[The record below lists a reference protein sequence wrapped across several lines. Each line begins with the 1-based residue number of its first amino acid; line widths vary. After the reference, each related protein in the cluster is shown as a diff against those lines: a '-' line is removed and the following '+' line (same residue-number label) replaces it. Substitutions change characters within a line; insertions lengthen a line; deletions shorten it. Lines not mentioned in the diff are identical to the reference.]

1 MWGGGRA
8 KTTSFFKAEAGCGG
22 NGFVGLVRMP
32 CFRGLPF
39 FPQNGGSKWIFP
51 FFLVRAKSKNTV
63 IYRGFVSQAW
73 KKYILQG
80 AENCVNT
87 SVFARRWPKH
97 RKYRGFVLPRRH
109 KHWYSQ
115 CFVLGECPKSVKS
128 QPI

>member
-1 MWGGGRA
+1 M
-8 KTTSFFKAEAGCGG
+8 
-22 NGFVGLVRMP
+22 GLVRMP

-39 FPQNGGSKWIFP
+39 FPQNGGSKWFFP

-87 SVFARRWPKH
+87 SVFARRWPKNTVNTVIFATKGTTH
-97 RKYRGFVLPRRH
+97 RKYRRFVLPRRH

-115 CFVLGECPKSVKS
+115 CFVLGECPKSVETR
-128 QPI
+128 PI

>member
-1 MWGGGRA
+1 MGGMGSWGWCGCLVFEGCLFFH
-8 KTTSFFKAEAGCGG
+8 KTVGQSGFF
-22 NGFVGLVRMP
+22 R
-32 CFRGLPF
+32 
-39 FPQNGGSKWIFP
+39 